1 MSAIEIPGYEI
12 IRTLGVGGQATVY
25 LAIQKGFDREVA
37 LKIMSPALAADPTFG
52 ERFIREAKIVAKLAH
67 SRIVTVYDVGESGN
81 FYYLAMEYMRG
92 KELKARISGGLKT
105 KEALT
110 IIAKLAKA
118 LHFAHSKGYI
128 HRDVKSE
135 NILFDDDDQPILTDF
150 GIAKASNSSTQM
162 TQTGK
167 LIGTPEYMSPEQC
180 RGKKLDGRSDLYSLG
195 IILFEMMTGSVPFT
209 GEDSVS
215 ICIKHVTKP
224 VPQLPARLNHLQ
236 WIINSLLDKNPNA
249 RFQTGDELA
258 DALKEF
264 IITGN
269 KTGTTGSVS
278 RVSDGIAKTVLSR
291 VVDQP
296 LRRDDFDDEDYELSD
311 EFNVDQRISVAPEGK
326 SKVALITTL
335 VILISAGVAGFVYQ
349 DKWLPKFQEIA
360 GLTTT
365 ENTQTQNSRTQNTNQ
380 KQPVENKKNLNDKS
394 NTKLKQPIKKARE
407 ETVTTQ
413 QDEQIPTDRVSQL
426 IQRADTL
433 AQYTPHELKDIEQ
446 ALDNLTTAK
455 SLEPLNQNV
464 TITRGKII
472 EIALIEAVDT
482 AHASKFNAANDWVKL
497 VEIADR
503 DNPKLQAT
511 KAEVIAIKLKYDTD
525 LAKREED
532 SRNLT
537 MYLDKGLDTFNKG
550 RLGAPENNNS
560 IYYYKLAL
568 KIEPDNERALN
579 GLRSVTKKY
588 LVLLKKAIKDK
599 EFSKARRYV
608 ASLKTIPEAANEDI
622 NLPILDSR
630 VTKAKNIFTSRIK
643 ERQRL
648 ATIAENERVAE
659 KARQKKRA
667 NPLIRMQLNSNL
679 QIAKQLFDVGNLVT
693 PYGNNALDRYQ
704 AVLKIDAKDEEA
716 LLGIKT
722 IGETIIRNLDVA
734 ISNNLKSE
742 AVKWKDALK
751 IYKPSDSRLTE
762 YDSKIEN
769 IVESISETIEPIQTD
784 SDADS
789 KNDETSN
796 ETSDIQKESD
806 DVETDLP
813 VDPIDA
819 IDRGQSIEENELQ
832 NKPETNAL
840 EKESELTESEAV
852 DI

>member
-1 MSAIEIPGYEI
+1 VSAIEIPGYEI

-37 LKIMSPALAADPTFG
+37 LKVMSPALAADPTFG

-278 RVSDGIAKTVLSR
+278 RVSDGIAKTVISR
-291 VVDQP
+291 VVDNP

-311 EFNVDQRISVAPEGK
+311 EFNVDRRISVTPEGK
-326 SKVALITTL
+326 NKVTLITTFI
-335 VILISAGVAGFVYQ
+335 ILISAGVAGFVFQ
-349 DKWLPKFQEIA
+349 DKWLPKFQELA
-360 GLTTT
+360 GLTP
-365 ENTQTQNSRTQNTNQ
+365 TQNITTQNTNQ
-380 KQPVENKKNLNDKS
+380 RQPIENRKIVNEEANLNTKIENKRPIENVREDK
-394 NTKLKQPIKKARE
+394 II
-407 ETVTTQ
+407 TQ
-413 QDEQIPTDRVSQL
+413 QNEQIPTDRVSQL

-455 SLEPLNQNV
+455 SLEPLNKNV

-472 EIALIEAVDT
+472 EIALVEAVDT

-503 DNPKLQAT
+503 DNPKLQST

-532 SRNLT
+532 ARNLNT
-537 MYLDKGLDTFNKG
+537 YLNKGLDTFNKG
-550 RLGAPENNNS
+550 RLGAPENENS
-560 IYYYKLAL
+560 IYYYKSAL
-568 KIEPDNERALN
+568 KIEPENERALN

-588 LVLLKKAIKDK
+588 LVLIKQALKDK

-608 ASLKTIPEAANEDI
+608 ASLKTIPKTANEDI
-622 NLPILDSR
+622 NLPNLDSS
-630 VTKAKNIFTSRIK
+630 VTKAKNLFTSRVK

-648 ATIAENERVAE
+648 ATIAENERLAE
-659 KARQKKRA
+659 EARQKKRA

-679 QIAKQLFDVGNLVT
+679 QIAKQLFDEGNLVT
-693 PYGNNALDRYQ
+693 PYGNNSLDRYQ

-716 LLGIKT
+716 LLGIRT
-722 IGETIIRNLDVA
+722 IGETIIQNLDVA
-734 ISNNLKSE
+734 ISNNLKHE
-742 AVKWKDALK
+742 AIKWNDALK

-762 YDSKIEN
+762 YDRKIGN
-769 IVESISETIEPIQTD
+769 IIQSIPETTETIQTD
-784 SDADS
+784 SDS
-789 KNDETSN
+789 ETG
-796 ETSDIQKESD
+796 DIQTLLESD
-806 DVETDLP
+806 SMETGLP
-813 VDPIDA
+813 VD
-819 IDRGQSIEENELQ
+819 RGQPIEENNLQ
-832 NKPETNAL
+832 NEQENSAL
-840 EKESELTESEAV
+840 DNDSDLTESEAV

>member
-37 LKIMSPALAADPTFG
+37 LKVMSPALAADPTFG

-278 RVSDGIAKTVLSR
+278 RVSDGIAKTVISR
-291 VVDQP
+291 VVDNP

-311 EFNVDQRISVAPEGK
+311 EFNVDRRISVTPEGK
-326 SKVALITTL
+326 NKVTLITTFI
-335 VILISAGVAGFVYQ
+335 ILISAGVAGFVFQ
-349 DKWLPKFQEIA
+349 DKWLPKFQELA
-360 GLTTT
+360 GLTP
-365 ENTQTQNSRTQNTNQ
+365 TQNITTQNTNQ
-380 KQPVENKKNLNDKS
+380 RQPIENRKIVNEEANLNTKIENKRPIENVREDK
-394 NTKLKQPIKKARE
+394 II
-407 ETVTTQ
+407 TQ
-413 QDEQIPTDRVSQL
+413 QNEQIPTDRVSQL

-455 SLEPLNQNV
+455 SLEPLNKNV

-472 EIALIEAVDT
+472 EIALVEAVDT

-503 DNPKLQAT
+503 DNPKLQST

-532 SRNLT
+532 ARNLNT
-537 MYLDKGLDTFNKG
+537 YLNKGLDTFNKG
-550 RLGAPENNNS
+550 RLGAPENENS
-560 IYYYKLAL
+560 IYYYKSAL
-568 KIEPDNERALN
+568 KIEPENERALN

-588 LVLLKKAIKDK
+588 LVLIKQALKDK

-608 ASLKTIPEAANEDI
+608 ASLKTIPKTANEDI
-622 NLPILDSR
+622 NLPNLDSS
-630 VTKAKNIFTSRIK
+630 VTKAKNLFTSRVK

-648 ATIAENERVAE
+648 ATIAENERLAE
-659 KARQKKRA
+659 EARQKKRA

-679 QIAKQLFDVGNLVT
+679 QIAKQLFDEGNLVT
-693 PYGNNALDRYQ
+693 PYGNNSLDRYQ

-716 LLGIKT
+716 LLGIRT
-722 IGETIIRNLDVA
+722 IGETIIQNLDVA
-734 ISNNLKSE
+734 ISNNLKHE
-742 AVKWKDALK
+742 AIKWNDALK

-762 YDSKIEN
+762 YDRKIGN
-769 IVESISETIEPIQTD
+769 IIQSIPETTETIQTD
-784 SDADS
+784 SDS
-789 KNDETSN
+789 ETG
-796 ETSDIQKESD
+796 DIQTLLESD
-806 DVETDLP
+806 SMETGLP
-813 VDPIDA
+813 VD
-819 IDRGQSIEENELQ
+819 RGQPIEENNLQ
-832 NKPETNAL
+832 NEQENSAL
-840 EKESELTESEAV
+840 DNDSDLTESEAV

>member
-37 LKIMSPALAADPTFG
+37 LKVMSPALAADPTFG

-249 RFQTGDELA
+249 RFQTGHELA
-258 DALKEF
+258 EALKEF

-269 KTGTTGSVS
+269 KTGTSGSVS
-278 RVSDGIAKTVLSR
+278 RVSEGIAKTVISR

-326 SKVALITTL
+326 SKVALIMTML
-335 VILISAGVAGFVYQ
+335 VLISASVAGFVFQ
-349 DKWLPKFQEIA
+349 DKWLPKFQELA
-360 GLTTT
+360 GLAPI
-365 ENTQTQNSRTQNTNQ
+365 QNTNQ
-380 KQPVENKKNLNDKS
+380 RQPIENKDLTNGESNS
-394 NTKLKQPIKKARE
+394 NTHLKNKKPIEKVTE
-407 ETVTTQ
+407 EKIVSQ

-433 AQYTPHELKDIEQ
+433 AQYMPHELKDIEQ

-455 SLEPLNQNV
+455 SLEPLNKNV

-472 EIALIEAVDT
+472 EIALVEAVDT
-482 AHASKFNAANDWVKL
+482 ANASKFNAANDWLKL

-503 DNPKLQAT
+503 GNPKLQAT

-532 SRNLT
+532 AQNLN
-537 MYLDKGLDTFNKG
+537 MYLNKGLDSFNKG
-550 RLGAPENNNS
+550 RLGAPENDNS
-560 IYYYKLAL
+560 IYYYKSAL
-568 KIEPDNERALN
+568 KIEPENERAIN

-588 LVLLKKAIKDK
+588 LVLLEKAIKDK

-608 ASLKTIPEAANEDI
+608 TSLKTIPKSANEGI
-622 NLPILDSR
+622 NLPNLDSR
-630 VTKAKNIFTSRIK
+630 VTKAKNLFTSRIK

-648 ATIAENERVAE
+648 ATIAENKQLAE
-659 KARQKKRA
+659 EARQKKRA

-679 QIAKQLFDVGNLVT
+679 QIAQQLFDEGNLVT
-693 PYGNNALDRYQ
+693 PYGNNSLDRYQ

-716 LLGIKT
+716 LLGIKA
-722 IGETIIRNLDVA
+722 IGKTIIQNLDVA
-734 ISNNLKSE
+734 ISNNLKNE
-742 AVKWKDALK
+742 AIKWIDALK

-762 YDSKIEN
+762 YNSRVEN
-769 IVESISETIEPIQTD
+769 IVESTPETTEATQTD
-784 SDADS
+784 SDSGSDSDS
-789 KNDETSN
+789 KSN
-796 ETSDIQKESD
+796 ETSDIQNLLQNDSLL
-806 DVETDLP
+806 TDLP
-813 VDPIDA
+813 VDSVDSVQP
-819 IDRGQSIEENELQ
+819 IEENDLQ
-832 NKPETNAL
+832 IEPEDNAL
-840 EKESELTESEAV
+840 ENENDLTEPEAV

>member
-1 MSAIEIPGYEI
+1 MASVSAIEIPGYEI

-37 LKIMSPALAADPTFG
+37 LKVMSPALAADPTFG

-278 RVSDGIAKTVLSR
+278 RVSDGIAKTVISR
-291 VVDQP
+291 VVDNP

-311 EFNVDQRISVAPEGK
+311 EFNVDRRISVTPEGK
-326 SKVALITTL
+326 NKVTLITTFI
-335 VILISAGVAGFVYQ
+335 ILISAGVAGFVFQ
-349 DKWLPKFQEIA
+349 DKWLPKFQELA
-360 GLTTT
+360 GLTP
-365 ENTQTQNSRTQNTNQ
+365 TQNITTQNTNQ
-380 KQPVENKKNLNDKS
+380 RQPIENRKIVNEEANLNTKIENKRPIENVREDK
-394 NTKLKQPIKKARE
+394 II
-407 ETVTTQ
+407 TQ
-413 QDEQIPTDRVSQL
+413 QNEQIPTDRVSQL

-455 SLEPLNQNV
+455 SLEPLNKNV

-472 EIALIEAVDT
+472 EIALVEAVDT

-503 DNPKLQAT
+503 DNPKLQST

-532 SRNLT
+532 ARNLNT
-537 MYLDKGLDTFNKG
+537 YLNKGLDTFNKG
-550 RLGAPENNNS
+550 RLGAPENENS
-560 IYYYKLAL
+560 IYYYKSAL
-568 KIEPDNERALN
+568 KIEPENERALN

-588 LVLLKKAIKDK
+588 LVLIKQALKDK

-608 ASLKTIPEAANEDI
+608 ASLKTIPKTANEDI
-622 NLPILDSR
+622 NLPNLDSS
-630 VTKAKNIFTSRIK
+630 VTKAKNLFTSRVK

-648 ATIAENERVAE
+648 ATIAENERLAE
-659 KARQKKRA
+659 EARQKKRA

-679 QIAKQLFDVGNLVT
+679 QIAKQLFDEGNLVT
-693 PYGNNALDRYQ
+693 PYGNNSLDRYQ

-716 LLGIKT
+716 LLGIRT
-722 IGETIIRNLDVA
+722 IGETIIQNLDVA
-734 ISNNLKSE
+734 ISNNLKHE
-742 AVKWKDALK
+742 AIKWNDALK

-762 YDSKIEN
+762 YDRKIGN
-769 IVESISETIEPIQTD
+769 IIQSIPETTETIQTD
-784 SDADS
+784 SDS
-789 KNDETSN
+789 ETG
-796 ETSDIQKESD
+796 DIQTLLESD
-806 DVETDLP
+806 SMETGLP
-813 VDPIDA
+813 VD
-819 IDRGQSIEENELQ
+819 RGQPIEENNLQ
-832 NKPETNAL
+832 NEQENSAL
-840 EKESELTESEAV
+840 DNDSDLTESEAV